1 MLLIFLLF
9 IQSGQFNHYRKDFFM
24 NIFDEL
30 KARGL
35 VFQTTDEAALSKAL
49 TEDMVSYYVGYD
61 PTADSLHLGNLVL
74 ILTMKRLQMAGHKPY
89 ALVGGATGLIGDP
102 SFKDSERSLQTKDTV
117 TKWSGK
123 IRSQLERFLDF
134 ENGEN
139 KAEMTNN
146 YNWFENLTFIDF
158 LRDVGKHFTVNYMIS
173 KDSVKSRME
182 SGISYTEFAYQIMQ
196 GYDFYELNQL
206 HNVTLQLGGSD
217 QWGNMT
223 AGTELLRR
231 KANKQGHVIT
241 IPLITDSTGKK
252 FGKSEGNAIWLDAD
266 KTSPYEMYQF
276 WLNVDDADAVKMLK
290 IFTFLSLEEIA
301 EIEEQFE
308 AARHERLAQKVLA
321 REVVSLVH
329 GKAAYE
335 QAVKTSEI
343 LFGGGDLRQLDA
355 KSILT
360 GLKAAPQ
367 HQVTDDEDLTL
378 VELLISA
385 GIAPSKRQARE
396 DITNGAIYINGERV
410 QALDYVLTDSDKIEK
425 RLTVIRRGKKK
436 NFVLTY

>member
-1 MLLIFLLF
+1 
-9 IQSGQFNHYRKDFFM
+9 M

-252 FGKSEGNAIWLDAD
+252 FGKSEGNAIWLDTD

-329 GKAAYE
+329 GKEAYE

-367 HQVTDDEDLTL
+367 HQIAPDEDLTL
-378 VELLISA
+378 IELLISA
-385 GIAPSKRQARE
+385 EIAPSKRQARE

-410 QALDYVLTDSDKIEK
+410 QELDYVLTDSDKIEN

>member
-9 IQSGQFNHYRKDFFM
+9 IQSGQLNHYRKDFFM

-308 AARHERLAQKVLA
+308 VARHERLAQKVLA

-385 GIAPSKRQARE
+385 GITPSKRQARE

-410 QALDYVLTDSDKIEK
+410 QALDYVITDSDKIEN

>member
-1 MLLIFLLF
+1 
-9 IQSGQFNHYRKDFFM
+9 M

-276 WLNVDDADAVKMLK
+276 WLNVDDTDAVKMLK

-308 AARHERLAQKVLA
+308 VARHERLAQKVLA

-410 QALDYVLTDSDKIEK
+410 QALDYVLTDSDKIEN